1 MIKSLE
7 WQTRYVT
14 GGLGKLMTVGE
25 YEVWLCDTKH
35 ECAPEGDMMCFTFNE
50 KSMVFS
56 PLGLNSDLQ
65 FVETSDNFSR
75 ALSFCENTNYASAC
89 ATEAPNAD
97 GVSKDCW
104 ETLYR
109 HFSGAAGAPPD
120 ADLVNQE
127 CSCVDPTASNVHEK
141 VCAPCKRAIGIP
153 CVPHGRRNYKKS
165 ESSPESWKLSR
176 KSSSP
181 VAKPVWKVSAKK
193 RMSHD
198 VRDSLLMDDSIK
210 PAIMGSSEEAHM
222 RHNLIMSANT
232 PPIWTPPWVPGG
244 DLKELLQHMHLPPV
258 TWLLSPVYTETKA
271 SFSRA

>member
-1 MIKSLE
+1 ML
-7 WQTRYVT
+7 
-14 GGLGKLMTVGE
+14 
-25 YEVWLCDTKH
+25 
-35 ECAPEGDMMCFTFNE
+35 P
-50 KSMVFS
+50 
-56 PLGLNSDLQ
+56 P
-65 FVETSDNFSR
+65 DNFSR

-120 ADLVNQE
+120 AGVVDQE
-127 CSCVDPTASNVHEK
+127 CSCVGVDPSASNVHEK
-141 VCAPCKRAIGIP
+141 VCALCKSAIGIP
-153 CVPHGRRNYKKS
+153 CEPHGRRNYKKS
-165 ESSPESWKLSR
+165 EGSPESMKLSR
-176 KSSSP
+176 KSRSP

-222 RHNLIMSANT
+222 PHNLIMSANI
-232 PPIWTPPWVPGG
+232 PPIWTPSVLGG

-258 TWLLSPVYTETKA
+258 NVLEV
-271 SFSRA
+271 SFV